1 MPLHT
6 QIVRDGEPL
15 KLRWS
20 GFHVAAMVYAVVI
33 DSGQGPFTDNES
45 VVAQALDLMERQGS
59 IGITPKDA
67 FNLMD
72 YSVIGATPLNSAD
85 YTMKH
90 HTLTFVDM
98 TDGEELTIKP
108 GDVLGASR

>member
-15 KLRWS
+15 KLRWG

-45 VVAQALDLMERQGS
+45 VAEQALDLMKRQGS

-67 FNLMD
+67 FDLMD
-72 YSVIGATPLNSAD
+72 YQVIGKTPLNSAD
-85 YTMKH
+85 YTMQNH
-90 HTLTFVDM
+90 ELTFVDV
-98 TDGEELTIKP
+98 TDGEELVIKV
-108 GDVLGASR
+108 GDVLSASR